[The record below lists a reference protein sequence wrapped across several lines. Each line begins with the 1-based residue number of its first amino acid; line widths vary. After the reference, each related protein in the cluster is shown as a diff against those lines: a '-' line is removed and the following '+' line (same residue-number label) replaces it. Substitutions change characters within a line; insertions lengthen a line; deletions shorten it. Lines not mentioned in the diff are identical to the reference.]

1 MTLLCIHRVPE
12 RPLFL
17 RDEKKCFA
25 LWVFRLVITR
35 KCQQVLFALTLP
47 LQLANA
53 LFFSD
58 EVNWEKTEDF
68 FWQKFENCI
77 DMLHVI
83 FFFGL
88 GHPKKGH
95 SPWLVHFEYKE
106 L

>member
-83 FFFGL
+83 FFGFRTSQEGSL
-88 GHPKKGH
+88 TLA
-95 SPWLVHFEYKE
+95 SAF
-106 L
+106 